1 MERKFYVV
9 EITETL
15 QKRFIIEAKDEAHAA
30 NIAHE
35 NYKNCDFDYILDSE
49 NLVDTNVEV
58 LGCVVK
64 NEEVDN

>member
-1 MERKFYVV
+1 MGKKLYVV

-30 NIAHE
+30 DIAHS
-35 NYKNCDFDYILDSE
+35 NYKNCDFNYILDSE
-49 NLVDTNVEV
+49 NLVDTDIEV

-64 NEEVDN
+64 NEDVDN